1 MNYDDKMTR
10 DYRDISN
17 RISESQKR
25 RALEREE
32 NLIKKNTK
40 KKKIKKVVATAVAAA
55 VIASAGAY
63 AAGVPNYF
71 DGENKIVQEFM
82 DVTDEYAVSPTS
94 EGFTIIHNGTYCHNS
109 SEFNNMVEEM
119 VEQAKA
125 AGMNDNE
132 IFIGLEKKISH
143 VTAKGIY
150 ENQDLNFSDRWETC
164 INNANT
170 KTM

>member
-1 MNYDDKMTR
+1 MDYDDRMTR
-10 DYRDISN
+10 DYREISN

-32 NLIKKNTK
+32 KLIKKNTK
-40 KKKIKKVVATAVAAA
+40 KKKVKRVVVTALAAA
-55 VIASAGAY
+55 VIAGGAY
-63 AAGVPNYF
+63 AAGLPSYF
-71 DGENKIVQEFM
+71 DGQNKIVREFM

-94 EGFTIIHNGTYCHNS
+94 EGFIIIHNGTYCHNS

-143 VTAKGIY
+143 VTAKYVY
-150 ENQDLNFSDRWETC
+150 ENQDLSVSDRWETC